1 MKARRPSR
9 PHWRITLPDGSRLSA
24 RTIKGGPILT
34 AVRQMVADGL
44 CGISIAPKEG
54 QRIHIELLSP

>member
-1 MKARRPSR
+1 MTKIRRR

-34 AVRQMVADGL
+34 AVRQMTADGL
-44 CGISIAPKEG
+44 VGITLTPKDG
-54 QRIHIELLSP
+54 QYIHIEVLPS